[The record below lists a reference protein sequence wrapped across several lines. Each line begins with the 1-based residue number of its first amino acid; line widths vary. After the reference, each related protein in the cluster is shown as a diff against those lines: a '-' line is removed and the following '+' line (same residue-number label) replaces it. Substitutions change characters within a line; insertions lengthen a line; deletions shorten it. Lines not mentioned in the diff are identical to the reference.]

1 MGEVFMSSNRPKE
14 RQEAVKAFKD
24 VYIPYGGYWSTPF
37 CAWQGSFQN
46 LHAIKFAAD
55 IGQRFLQ
62 EKKISPK
69 EFDELILGIT
79 IPQLSSFYGTPWL
92 AGMIGAEH
100 VTGPMI
106 GQACATGA
114 RGVELAALS
123 IESGLRKNIL
133 MVYADRCSNGPLL
146 VYPNP
151 EAPGG
156 TQDKESWVWDNFGHD
171 PFAKNA
177 MVETAENVVK
187 EVGIP
192 KEEQDKL
199 TLLRYQQ
206 YQDSTKNNRAFQKK
220 YMITPIEVKDRKG
233 RKVLATVDGDGGIY
247 PTTLEGL
254 QKLRPVLPDGTV
266 TFGTQTHPA
275 DGNCGIIVT
284 TREKAKQLSKDKK
297 IEMQVLSFGEGR
309 AKKGYMAM
317 AIIPAAK
324 MALKQAGISL
334 KDVNAIKTHNPFAV
348 NDIYFCR
355 EMDID
360 WKDMNNFGSSL
371 IYGHPQAPTGARL
384 IIELIEELVLKGGG
398 YGLFDGCAAGDTGAA
413 VVLEVRVD

>member
-1 MGEVFMSSNRPKE
+1 M
-14 RQEAVKAFKD
+14 AFKNT
-24 VYIPYGGYWSTPF
+24 YIPYGCYWTTPF

-46 LHAIKFAAD
+46 LHAIRFAAD
-55 IGQRFLQ
+55 IGQRFLN
-62 EKKISPK
+62 EEKISPK
-69 EFDELILGIT
+69 EFDELIFGIT
-79 IPQLSSFYGTPWL
+79 IPQLSAFYGTPWL

-100 VTGPMI
+100 ITGPMI

-114 RGVELAALS
+114 RGVELAALG
-123 IESGLRKNIL
+123 IESGSRKNIL
-133 MVYADRCSNGPLL
+133 VIYADRCSNGPLL

-151 EAPGG
+151 EKPGA
-156 TQDKESWVWDNFGHD
+156 TQDKESWVWDNFGND

-177 MVETAENVVK
+177 MVETAENVAK
-187 EVGIP
+187 EVGISR
-192 KEEQDKL
+192 EDQDKI
-199 TLLRYQQ
+199 TLLRYKQ

-220 YMITPIEVKDRKG
+220 YMISPIEVKDRKG
-233 RKVLATVDGDGGIY
+233 RKVLAIVDGDEGIY

-254 QKLRPVLPDGTV
+254 QKLKPVIPNGSV

-275 DGNCGIIVT
+275 DANCGIIVT
-284 TREKAKQLSKDKK
+284 TSEKAKQLRKDKK
-297 IEMQVLSFGEGR
+297 VEIQVLSYGEGR
-309 AKKGYMAM
+309 AKKSYMAM

-324 MALKQAGISL
+324 MALKQAGVSIKDIS
-334 KDVNAIKTHNPFAV
+334 AIKTHNPFAV
-348 NDIYFCR
+348 NDIYFCN

-360 WKDMNNFGSSL
+360 WKDMNNYGSSL

-413 VVLEVRVD
+413 IVLNVKVD